1 MLGSAASDVAY
12 VLSGTGE
19 GMARRARRQGRS
31 RFVTHWL
38 PVLAYLGV
46 IFVLSAQ
53 PHLKPPIQ
61 FENSDKL
68 YHLAEYGGLGLLLGR
83 AVRASGRFQGGL
95 QVGLVALCLGIVV
108 ATCDE
113 LFQSTVPG
121 RECSGFDLMA
131 DTIGLAI
138 AQFVYAAWS
147 RG

>member
-1 MLGSAASDVAY
+1 
-12 VLSGTGE
+12 
-19 GMARRARRQGRS
+19 MARRARRQGGA

-38 PVLAYLGV
+38 PVLAYVTV

-53 PHLKPPIQ
+53 PNLKPPVQ

-68 YHLAEYGGLGLLLGR
+68 YHLAEYGGLGLLLAR
-83 AVRASGRFQGGL
+83 AIRGSGRFQSGL
-95 QVGLVALCLGIVV
+95 QVGLMALCLGIVV

-121 RECSGFDLMA
+121 RESSGFDLLA

-138 AQFVYAAWS
+138 AQLVYRAAA
-147 RG
+147 RE

>member
-1 MLGSAASDVAY
+1 M
-12 VLSGTGE
+12 
-19 GMARRARRQGRS
+19 
-31 RFVTHWL
+31 THWL
-38 PVLAYLGV
+38 PVLAYVGL

-68 YHLAEYGGLGLLLGR
+68 YHLAEYGGLGLLLAR
-83 AVRASGRFQGGL
+83 AIRAAGRFRSGL
-95 QVGLVALCLGIVV
+95 QVGLMALCLGIVV

-121 RECSGFDLMA
+121 RESSGFDLLA

-138 AQFVYAAWS
+138 AQLVYRAAV
-147 RG
+147 RE

>member
-1 MLGSAASDVAY
+1 
-12 VLSGTGE
+12 
-19 GMARRARRQGRS
+19 MARGARRQGGA
-31 RFVTHWL
+31 RFLTHWL
-38 PVLAYLGV
+38 PVLAYLTV
-46 IFVLSAQ
+46 IFILSAQ
-53 PHLKPPIQ
+53 QNLKPPVQ

-68 YHLAEYGGLGLLLGR
+68 YHLAEYGGLGLLLAR
-83 AVRASGRFQGGL
+83 ATRASGRFKSNL
-95 QVGLVALCLGIVV
+95 QVGLVVLCLGIVV

-121 RECSGFDLMA
+121 RESSGFDLMA